1 MSKISQANEPSNNE
15 NTGSELSLLEHL
27 NELRIRLSWS
37 AGGLLLTTI
46 LSFVF
51 ASQLLTLLLDPY
63 ARTIAEGAELQLL
76 GPTEGIE
83 TYFKVSLMSGVVL
96 SMPLI
101 LYQLWLFI
109 APGLT
114 KSERRYV
121 FIFVPSAFLLFLVGL
136 AFSWFVLIPS
146 AINFLAQAT
155 FLPDSFRTDWQSR
168 EYMSFI
174 LQMLLWVSISF
185 ELPIIVYFVARVG
198 IVTSAALREQWRM
211 AIVGISILAAA
222 ITPSIDPVTM
232 LLTMAPLTVL
242 YFLSILLAWVG
253 QRQFERSMAVDG
265 LDGA

>member
-1 MSKISQANEPSNNE
+1 MSKTTPLTDRDEEP
-15 NTGSELSLLEHL
+15 GMELSLLEHL
-27 NELRIRLSWS
+27 NELRIRLTWA
-37 AGGLLLTTI
+37 AGSLILTTI

-51 ASQLLTLLLDPY
+51 AEQLLNLLLDPY
-63 ARTIAEGAELQLL
+63 ARTVAEGAELQLL

-83 TYFKVSLMSGVVL
+83 TFFKVSLMSGVVL

-114 KSERRYV
+114 GKERRYV
-121 FIFVPSAFLLFLVGL
+121 FIFVPSAFLLFLTGL
-136 AFSWFVLIPS
+136 AFTWYVLIPS

-155 FLPDSFRTDWQSR
+155 FLPEEFRTDWQSR

-174 LQMLLWVSISF
+174 LQMLLWVSIAF
-185 ELPIIVYFVARVG
+185 ELPIIVYFIARVG
-198 IVTSAALREQWRM
+198 LVTSQVLREQWRI

-232 LLTMAPLTVL
+232 LLTMAPLIVL
-242 YFLSILLAWVG
+242 YFLSMLLAWVG
-253 QRQFERSMAVDG
+253 QRQFERSMAIED
-265 LDGA
+265 LET

>member
-1 MSKISQANEPSNNE
+1 MSETSQISNSDSEDRGA
-15 NTGSELSLLEHL
+15 ELSLLQHL
-27 NELRIRLSWS
+27 NELRIRLTWA
-37 AGGLLLTTI
+37 AGCLIVTTI

-51 ASQLLTLLLDPY
+51 AEQLLSLLLNPY

-83 TYFKVSLMSGVVL
+83 TFFKVSLMSGVVL

-114 KSERRYV
+114 GNERKYV
-121 FIFVPSAFLLFLVGL
+121 YIFVPSAFFLFLVGL
-136 AFSWFVLIPS
+136 SFTWFVLIPS
-146 AINFLAQAT
+146 AINFLAQTT
-155 FLPDSFRTDWQSR
+155 FLPEEFRTDWQSR

-174 LQMLLWVSISF
+174 LQMLLWVSIAF

-198 IVTSAALREQWRM
+198 LVTSTVLREQWRI

-232 LLTMAPLTVL
+232 LLTMAPLIVL
-242 YFLSILLAWVG
+242 YFLSIFLAWVG
-253 QRQFERSMAVDG
+253 QRQFERSMAIED
-265 LDGA
+265 LDV